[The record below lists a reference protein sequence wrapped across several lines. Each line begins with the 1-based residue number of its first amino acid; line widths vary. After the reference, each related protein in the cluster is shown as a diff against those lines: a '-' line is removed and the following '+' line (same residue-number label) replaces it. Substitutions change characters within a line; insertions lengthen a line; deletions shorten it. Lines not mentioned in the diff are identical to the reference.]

1 MKVHTSETAVLV
13 VFAVTL
19 IGCILAGI
27 PILAALALGYLIF
40 FAYTLSR
47 GYTVRDI
54 LGMSWKGIKTAK
66 NILITFLLIG
76 MLTALWR
83 AAGTIPAIVSYCAG
97 LMNPSVMILMAFLL
111 NALVSVLTGTA
122 FGTAATMGVI
132 CMTMAKAMG
141 CNEILAGGAILSG
154 VFFGDRCSPV
164 STSALLVSELTHTNI
179 FDNIRLMVKT
189 AFIPTLL
196 TCGFYGIC
204 GILIPAVGSG
214 SMALADSFAGVFR
227 LGLVPI
233 LPAIVIM
240 VLSLFRVQV
249 RKAML
254 ASIVTAIGVCLF
266 WQHTDPSG
274 LFALLINGYHAPDPS
289 LSVMIDGGGIMS
301 MVRVAL
307 IITISSSYS
316 GIFEATGL
324 LNGLKSKMGTLSRR
338 FSVFGTILGTAAAAG
353 MVACNQTLATM
364 LVDQICK
371 ELEPDAQKFAI
382 DMENSVI
389 VVAPLVPW
397 SIAGAVPLASVS
409 APLTSIVAAVF
420 LYLLPL
426 WYFGV
431 RLRKK

>member
-1 MKVHTSETAVLV
+1 MKVQTSETAVLV

-40 FAYTLSR
+40 FAYTLNR

-54 LGMSWKGIKTAK
+54 FGMSWKGIKTAK

-179 FDNIRLMVKT
+179 FDNIRLMVRT
-189 AFIPTLL
+189 AYRAANFDLCLL
-196 TCGFYGIC
+196 RCLRNRISGG
-204 GILIPAVGSG
+204 GSRKFV
-214 SMALADSFAGVFR
+214 ADGE
-227 LGLVPI
+227 
-233 LPAIVIM
+233 
-240 VLSLFRVQV
+240 
-249 RKAML
+249 
-254 ASIVTAIGVCLF
+254 LF
-266 WQHTDPSG
+266 WRIPSGTDPNS
-274 LFALLINGYHAPDPS
+274 S
-289 LSVMIDGGGIMS
+289 RGGDHG
-301 MVRVAL
+301 
-307 IITISSSYS
+307 IITFP
-316 GIFEATGL
+316 GTGAD
-324 LNGLKSKMGTLSRR
+324 GDAGKYHDGTRR
-338 FSVFGTILGTAAAAG
+338 VPFLAAHG
-353 MVACNQTLATM
+353 PV
-364 LVDQICK
+364 
-371 ELEPDAQKFAI
+371 PD
-382 DMENSVI
+382 
-389 VVAPLVPW
+389 
-397 SIAGAVPLASVS
+397 
-409 APLTSIVAAVF
+409 
-420 LYLLPL
+420 
-426 WYFGV
+426 
-431 RLRKK
+431 R

>member
-1 MKVHTSETAVLV
+1 MKVHISETAVLV

-27 PILAALALGYLIF
+27 PILAALAIGYLIF
-40 FAYTLSR
+40 FTYTLSR
-47 GYTVRDI
+47 GYTVKDI
-54 LGMSWKGIKTAK
+54 FAMSWKGIKTAK

-111 NALVSVLTGTA
+111 NCLVSVLTGTA

-189 AFIPTLL
+189 AIVPLLL
-196 TCGFYGIC
+196 TCVFYGVC
-204 GILIPAVGSG
+204 GIIFPAAGSG
-214 SMALADSFAGVFR
+214 SLSLAESFSGVFR
-227 LGLVPI
+227 LGLLPV
-233 LPAIVIM
+233 LPAVVIM
-240 VLSLFRVQV
+240 VLSLFRVKV
-249 RKAML
+249 RMAML
-254 ASIVTAIGVCLF
+254 ASIVTAIGVCLG
-266 WQHTDPSG
+266 WQHTDPSAMIG
-274 LFALLINGYHAPDPS
+274 LLVNGYHSPDPS
-289 LSVMIDGGGIMS
+289 IASMIDGGGIMS

-324 LNGLKSKMGTLSRR
+324 LNGLKSKMGKVSQKIT
-338 FSVFGTILGTAAAAG
+338 VFGTILMTSLVAG

-371 ELEPDAQKFAI
+371 DLEPDSQKLAI

-389 VVAPLVPW
+389 VTAPLVPW
-397 SIAGAVPLASVS
+397 SIAGAVPLASAS
-409 APLTSIVAAVF
+409 APLISITAAVF
-420 LYLLPL
+420 LYLLPI
-426 WYFGV
+426 WHFIM
-431 RLRKK
+431 RARRK

>member
-1 MKVHTSETAVLV
+1 MKVHISETAVLI

-19 IGCILAGI
+19 IGSIMAGI
-27 PILAALALGYLIF
+27 PILAALAIGYLIF
-40 FAYTLSR
+40 FAYSLNC
-47 GYTVRDI
+47 GYSAKDI
-54 LGMSWKGIKTAK
+54 FAMSWKGIKTAK
-66 NILITFLLIG
+66 NILLTFLFIG

-97 LMNPSVMILMAFLL
+97 LMNPAVMILMAFLL
-111 NALVSVLTGTA
+111 NCLVSVLTGTA

-132 CMTMAKAMG
+132 CMTMAKAVG

-164 STSALLVSELTHTNI
+164 STSALLVAELTHTNI

-189 AFIPTLL
+189 TILPLIL
-196 TCGFYGIC
+196 TCVFYGVC
-204 GILIPAVGSG
+204 GIVFPAAGSG
-214 SMALADSFAGVFR
+214 NLSLAESFSSVFR
-227 LGLVPI
+227 LGLIPI
-233 LPAIVIM
+233 LPAVVIM
-240 VLSLFRVQV
+240 VLSLLRVQV

-254 ASIVTAIGVCLF
+254 ASIVTALGVCLF
-266 WQHTDPSG
+266 WQHTDPS
-274 LFALLINGYHAPDPS
+274 LIVGILVGGYKSPDPAIS
-289 LSVMIDGGGIMS
+289 SMIDGGGIMS

-316 GIFEATGL
+316 GIFEETGL
-324 LNGLKSKMGTLSRR
+324 LNGLKSKMGTVSRKITP
-338 FSVFGTILGTAAAAG
+338 FGTILMTSVAAG

-371 ELEPDAQKFAI
+371 ELEPDPQKFAI

-426 WYFGV
+426 WHFGV